1 MQDEYIKALGRRD
14 VLCAAL
20 CIVVKQLIK
29 TPDDRNLAVTAKVLS
44 NLLLQQLDELGVEAH
59 HA

>member
-20 CIVVKQLIK
+20 CIVVKQLARK
-29 TPDDRNLAVTAKVLS
+29 PMDSKLAVTSEVLS
-44 NLLLQQLDELGVEAH
+44 NLLLQQLDELGAEAN

>member
-1 MQDEYIKALGRRD
+1 MQDEYLKALGRRD

-20 CIVVKQLIK
+20 CIVAKQLARK
-29 TPDDRNLAVTAKVLS
+29 PMDSKFAVTAQVLS
-44 NLLLQQLDELGVEAH
+44 KLLLQQLEELGAEAT